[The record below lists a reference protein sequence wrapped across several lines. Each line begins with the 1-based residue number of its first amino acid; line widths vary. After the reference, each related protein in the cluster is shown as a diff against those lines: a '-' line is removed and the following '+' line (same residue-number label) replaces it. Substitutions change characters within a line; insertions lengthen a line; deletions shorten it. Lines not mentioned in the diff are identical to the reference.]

1 MKKHLNDGNEVII
14 NKETPEQRVDDWEF
28 APGDV
33 FALDVY
39 VATGEGMPREADIRT
54 TVFKREMEQV
64 YNLKSKHARAFFHV
78 VNTKYPA
85 LPFSIRGFEDL
96 TGARVGVKECLAH
109 DLLIDYPVLTEKKGE
124 FIAQFKATIAIQP
137 KSVAI
142 LCGGRDLFN
151 GEGISSEK
159 KIESEELKTLI
170 AQPLW
175 KAEEK
180 KKPGKKWFI
189 DAN

>member
-1 MKKHLNDGNEVII
+1 MKKHLSDGNEAII
-14 NKETPEQRVDDWEF
+14 NKETPEQRVEDWEF
-28 APGDV
+28 TPGDI

-39 VATGEGMPREADIRT
+39 VSTGEGMPKEADVRS
-54 TVFKREMEQV
+54 TVFKRDIDMQ

-78 VNTKYPA
+78 VNTKYPT

-109 DLLIDYPVLTEKKGE
+109 DLLIDYPVLTEKPGE
-124 FIAQFKATIAIQP
+124 YVAQFKATIAIQP

-142 LCGGRDLFN
+142 LCGGRNLFN
-151 GEGISSEK
+151 ADGIVSEK
-159 KIESEELKTLI
+159 KLDETYSSLI

-180 KKPGKKWFI
+180 KKEKK
-189 DAN
+189 AKE

>member
-1 MKKHLNDGNEVII
+1 M
-14 NKETPEQRVDDWEF
+14 
-28 APGDV
+28 
-33 FALDVY
+33 
-39 VATGEGMPREADIRT
+39 
-54 TVFKREMEQV
+54 
-64 YNLKSKHARAFFHV
+64 

-109 DLLIDYPVLTEKKGE
+109 DLLIDYPVLTEKPGE
-124 FIAQFKATIAIQP
+124 YIAQFKATIAIQP

-151 GEGISSEK
+151 ADGIVSEK
-159 KIESEELKTLI
+159 KLDEAHSNLI
-170 AQPLW
+170 KQPLW

-180 KKPGKKWFI
+180 KKEKK
-189 DAN
+189 AKE